1 MGLMCY
7 FIAARRR
14 VFAVFVTHSPVK
26 WFFFRRQAH
35 AQRAVEVFMKKGAAG

>member
-26 WFFFRRQAH
+26 WFFFGGRRM
-35 AQRAVEVFMKKGAAG
+35 RNGLLKYL